1 MATSL
6 NDKSFFSKSSFLQRW
21 PELEHLVTQADQ
33 KNGSICWL
41 TLPMIDRE
49 TEASYQLDFFTVKT

>member
-6 NDKSFFSKSSFLQRW
+6 NHKSFFSKSSFLQRW

-41 TLPMIDRE
+41 TLPIVDRE
-49 TEASYQLDFFTVKT
+49 AYAPARFDKSSDRE